1 MMLVHNFA
9 VVPVVVFALASIA
22 GDQALLAGVLLVLLA
37 PCIDTSS
44 YSRGWWSAPATASWP
59 RRLAQDTSELTL
71 IPICIQSTP

>member
-1 MMLVHNFA
+1 MLVHNFA

-44 YSRGWWSAPATASWP
+44 YSRG
-59 RRLAQDTSELTL
+59 R
-71 IPICIQSTP
+71 

>member
-1 MMLVHNFA
+1 MLVHNFA

-44 YSRGWWSAPATASWP
+44 YSRAGGRASYRFLAATP
-59 RRLAQDTSELTL
+59 RPRH
-71 IPICIQSTP
+71 